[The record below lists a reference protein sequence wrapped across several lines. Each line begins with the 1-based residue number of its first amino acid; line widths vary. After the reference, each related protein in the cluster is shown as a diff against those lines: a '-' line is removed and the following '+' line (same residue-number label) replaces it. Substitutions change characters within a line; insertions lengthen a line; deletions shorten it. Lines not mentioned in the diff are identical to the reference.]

1 MNDLGVY
8 KLIIM
13 LIRDFWLSKYLKGNQ
28 IRLGRFKNKE
38 VAGGTNY
45 SESLTRILTVRKC
58 VQGLWDFFDAAGEI

>member
-8 KLIIM
+8 KLFIM

-45 SESLTRILTVRKC
+45 SIYILTVRKC

>member
-1 MNDLGVY
+1 MQ
-8 KLIIM
+8 
-13 LIRDFWLSKYLKGNQ
+13 RDFWLSKYLKGNQ
-28 IRLGRFKNKE
+28 IRLGRIKNKE